1 MIRHEDILNLS
12 WGIAVHPDRSI
23 RLHNSV
29 CGCWGIDASQVT
41 LRQGHEPT
49 CVEWRSAVLRTRLA
63 RLNHLGRLE
72 TDPTRYRR
80 IVTLAAAVE
89 KRMAAHTG

>member
-12 WGIAVHPDRSI
+12 WGISVHPDGSI

-29 CGCWGIDASQVT
+29 CGCWGVDASQVT

-49 CVEWRSAVLRTRLA
+49 CVEWRSAVLHTRLA
-63 RLNHLGRLE
+63 RVTHLWRAE
-72 TDPTRYRR
+72 TDPGCYRR
-80 IVTLAAAVE
+80 ILKLMRAVE
-89 KRMAAHTG
+89 KRLAALTG